1 MTIVVGTTLTTY
13 AMMDYNRKFLWDAW
27 LRNAEVIQKSHEDVR
42 YFAAI
47 EVDGRGTA
55 PFFPLYDRLEA
66 IGGEWW
72 TFSLNDGRTKVT
84 GENRGRHITMGQN
97 LLSEYATSVGAS
109 HLLHMASDT
118 EPPADV
124 LLKLLAVDNSIAAAE
139 CTTYCMD
146 RRPESYVAPRWGYG
160 YNSADPDFYVRVGP
174 MAAVCVL
181 IERKL
186 FKQLKWRWDPD
197 TGMTDDP
204 SFSHDA
210 MQISGVP
217 TMTRLDC
224 IAKHYP
230 EAIGPIDDRF
240 PGLDMGVEH

>member
-13 AMMDYNRKFLWDAW
+13 AMLDPKRSFLWDAW
-27 LRNAEVIQKSHEDVR
+27 LRNAEEIQQSHDDVR
-42 YFAAI
+42 YFCAI
-47 EVDGRGTA
+47 EFDGRGIA
-55 PFFPLYDRLEA
+55 PFGPLLDRLREV
-66 IGGEWW
+66 GGVHWR
-72 TFSLNDGRTKVT
+72 FMLRDGRTKVT

-97 LLSEYATSVGAS
+97 LISEYATSVGAT

-124 LLKLLAVDNSIAAAE
+124 LPKLLAVDNGIAAAE

-146 RRPESYVAPRWGYG
+146 RRPESYVVLRINPYTGEQFR
-160 YNSADPDFYVRVGP
+160 VRIGP
-174 MAAVCVL
+174 MTAVCVL

-186 FKQLKWRWDPD
+186 FKALKWRWDPD

-210 MQISGVP
+210 WRVYGVQ
-217 TMTRLDC
+217 TMTRIDC
-224 IAKHYP
+224 VAKHYP
-230 EAIGPIDDRF
+230 EAIGPIDERF
-240 PGLDMGVEH
+240 PGLDMEVK